1 MFAMLNGRWPR
12 VTSTGIDLAAL
23 EAKAT
28 GTAVEA
34 RREAIEV
41 LVTDVVRAQEAAGFD
56 LIVDGQVRWPDT
68 GAAVLRALADGF
80 TGGDGLLVRTW
91 RSTAALT
98 DRATAQVVPG
108 PYSLGRRVRAG
119 LDAEARSTF
128 TAEMADA
135 LGGELRA
142 LAAAGCPM
150 VQVDEPDAVAIGADA
165 AEQAL
170 FADAQTRLLA
180 AAPDLHAMLLVT
192 GGSAWEAGADTILAA
207 PYRSY
212 LFDLI
217 AGPDNW
223 YLVRA
228 VEGERGVV
236 CAALEA
242 TSPLDQGPTLDW
254 AARYAAS
261 ANGRGPDRVGLA
273 NASSLD
279 ALAPD
284 AAAEALRT
292 LAGAARL
299 GTLAPAEAVDQ
310 GIDPRTYSARLVRR
324 QRQRKDGRAPG

>member
-12 VTSTGIDLAAL
+12 VTSTGIDVAAL
-23 EAKAT
+23 ETEAT
-28 GTAVEA
+28 GTAGAAGREAVEA
-34 RREAIEV
+34 LIA
-41 LVTDVVRAQEAAGFD
+41 DAVRAQEAAGFD
-56 LIVDGQVRWPDT
+56 LIVDGQVRWSDP
-68 GAAVLRALADGF
+68 GAAVLRALADGD
-80 TGGDGLLVRTW
+80 TGDGGLLVRTW
-91 RSTAALT
+91 RSTASLT

-108 PYSLGRRVRAG
+108 PYSLCRRVQAG

-128 TAEMADA
+128 TGEMADA

-150 VQVDEPDAVAIGADA
+150 VQVDEPHAVAIGADA
-165 AEQAL
+165 AERAL
-170 FADAQTRLLA
+170 FADAQARLLA
-180 AAPDLHAMLLVT
+180 AAPGLHAMLLVT
-192 GGSAWEAGADTILAA
+192 GGSAWEAGADTILSAG
-207 PYRSY
+207 YRSY

-228 VEGERGVV
+228 AEGDRGIV
-236 CAALEA
+236 CAALQA

-279 ALAPD
+279 TLAPE
-284 AAAEALRT
+284 AAAEALQT
-292 LAGAARL
+292 LANAARL

-310 GIDPRTYSARLVRR
+310 GIDPRTYPPTLVRR
-324 QRQRKDGRAPG
+324 RRPRKDRRTPG